1 MEKIT
6 LIMKNYPKIT
16 VRDFKEKLK
25 VKRVLRTQLRKPY
38 LISIVPNIFRY
49 SSTFSYQNLL
59 KIENNKQVKQQHT
72 NGDLLVDLNFSSLL
86 KLFS

>member
-49 SSTFSYQNLL
+49 GSTFSYQNLL
-59 KIENNKQVKQQHT
+59 KIEKNKQVKQQHT

>member
-49 SSTFSYQNLL
+49 GSTFSYQNLL